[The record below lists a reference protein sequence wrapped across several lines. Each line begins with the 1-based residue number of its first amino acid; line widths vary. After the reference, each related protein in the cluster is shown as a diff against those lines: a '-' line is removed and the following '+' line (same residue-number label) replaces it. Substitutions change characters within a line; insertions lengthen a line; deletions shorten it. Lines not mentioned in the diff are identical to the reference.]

1 MTDTLEEPIEPL
13 ILKRKKKLP
22 RNTTAARGKVAY
34 ADFVTA
40 MMAFFLLLWLLNVT
54 TEEQKRGIS
63 DFFEPIG
70 VSEEDTGLGATLKG
84 LSVEGEGALRSA
96 GSPPTV
102 MIPVPSFGAETE
114 EADPGRK
121 TAEEA
126 EETKPDLSKVQ
137 NYEEEEDLLNRAKE
151 AIQQSLQTAPE
162 LMELQKNLVIDVVPE
177 GLRIQIL
184 DTHEEGMFEADAAEL
199 TPQRQAPDRAGR
211 QHHRHPAPRGADRR
225 TYRTSD
231 WSRDRT
237 TASGSC
243 RAIAAS
249 TRRWLADAGLPDDR
263 ITTVIGKA
271 DTEPLLRAI
280 PPSPRNRRISI
291 ILVRE
296 TPVPDGRP
304 AKMDGLRRRNGGR
317 RGTTARHQDEEDQ
330 GRRPPRR
337 RLEGGLCRLRH
348 RDDGLLSVVV
358 AVERHDGRTEGRH
371 FQLFRADRRG

>member
-1 MTDTLEEPIEPL
+1 MTDTLEEPVEPL
-13 ILKRKKKLP
+13 ILKRKKKL
-22 RNTTAARGKVAY
+22 AAEHHGGAWKVAY

-114 EADPGRK
+114 EAEPGRK

-126 EETKPDLSKVQ
+126 DETKPDLSKVQ
-137 NYEEEEDLLNRAKE
+137 NYEEEENLLNRAKE
-151 AIQQSLQTAPE
+151 AIQQSLQGAPE

-184 DTHEEGMFEADAAEL
+184 DTHKEGMFAPHGAEL
-199 TPQRQAPDRAGR
+199 TPRAKRLIALVANIIVTLPHKVRIAG
-211 QHHRHPAPRGADRR
+211 H
-225 TYRTSD
+225 TEKSD
-231 WSRDRT
+231 WSRDQDYGIWEL
-237 TASGSC
+237 SGD
-243 RAIAAS
+243 RAAS
-249 TRRWLADAGLPDDR
+249 TRRWLVDAGLPEER

-271 DTEPLLRAI
+271 DTEPLLRRD
-280 PPSPRNRRISI
+280 PKSQRNRRISI
-291 ILVRE
+291 ILLRE
-296 TPVPDGRP
+296 APIPDGRTP
-304 AKMDGLRRRNGGR
+304 GDAG
-317 RGTTARHQDEEDQ
+317 
-330 GRRPPRR
+330 
-337 RLEGGLCRLRH
+337 
-348 RDDGLLSVVV
+348 
-358 AVERHDGRTEGRH
+358 
-371 FQLFRADRRG
+371 